1 MLPDCMRNIASFL
14 LDFGPGLLFSD
25 NDGRCWED
33 WCGNWWAESKVEAKK
48 IRQKADS
55 LSSLVTKRMDE
66 FKRVQSSLGNWEEET
81 QKLLQDGK
89 NERQVSFVTPFLQ
102 QTRIEWLPVRRTI
115 RNSRK
120 VMVLLLIETLMW
132 LPQFHS
138 LRVKSPSHFQLFA
151 TPWTVAY

>member
-1 MLPDCMRNIASFL
+1 MGDSQ
-14 LDFGPGLLFSD
+14 
-25 NDGRCWED
+25 
-33 WCGNWWAESKVEAKK
+33 VEAKK

-102 QTRIEWLPVRRTI
+102 QTRIEWLPVRTI

-120 VMVLLLIETLMW
+120 VMVLLLIETLM
-132 LPQFHS
+132 
-138 LRVKSPSHFQLFA
+138 
-151 TPWTVAY
+151 